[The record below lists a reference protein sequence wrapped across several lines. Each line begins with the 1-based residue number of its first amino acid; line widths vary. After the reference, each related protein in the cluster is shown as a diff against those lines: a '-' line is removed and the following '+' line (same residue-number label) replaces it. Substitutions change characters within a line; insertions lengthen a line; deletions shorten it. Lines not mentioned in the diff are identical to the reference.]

1 MTADVKDDA
10 ILAVKALR
18 EAVEK
23 YGADSAQYKQMVDAT
38 AQALEKQEKSS
49 QELTAKFA
57 EEVKANLEMK
67 ERVDELE
74 LALSR
79 KGAPGDSYK
88 DRPEYKALESIL
100 SKGESHASME
110 QKATL
115 RTDNSVQGGYLTMP
129 EMDNMIIKAITE
141 ISPVRQVARVR
152 TVSNKTLAI
161 PTRTG
166 IPTANYEGEA
176 ETGDESNSTYG
187 QETLTTYRLSVTVP
201 YTMDLLMDSAFD
213 LESEITGDVA
223 ESFAFREGNRFVLG
237 SGAKQPEGFL
247 TNPTVAANFR
257 ETANSGTI
265 VGDDILLLTGDLKVG
280 YNPMFAFNRQTLA
293 FLRTLKGSTNDH
305 YLWQVGIGPNQ
316 PNTLGGDPY
325 IVMQDMPSIA
335 ASALSV
341 VYADFARGYTITDR
355 TGLVVVRD
363 ELTRKKA
370 AIVELTFH
378 RWNHGQVVL
387 AEAFK
392 ALKIKA

>member
-1 MTADVKDDA
+1 MTDVNQEA
-10 ILAVKALR
+10 LGAVKALR

-23 YGADSAQYKQMVDAT
+23 YGADSAQFKQMVDAT
-38 AQALEKQEKSS
+38 SQALEKQEKAS
-49 QELTAKFA
+49 QEFTVKLA
-57 EEVKANLEMK
+57 EEQKNALELK
-67 ERVDELE
+67 ERIDTLEIE
-74 LALSR
+74 LAK
-79 KGAPGDSYK
+79 KGRQGESYK
-88 DRPEYKALESIL
+88 DRPEYKALNL
-100 SKGESHASME
+100 LMSKGAEALDME

-115 RTDNSVQGGYLTMP
+115 RTDNSTQGGYLTAP
-129 EMDNMIIKAITE
+129 EMDSMIIKAITE
-141 ISPVRQVARVR
+141 VSPMRQVARVR
-152 TVSNKTLAI
+152 TVTNKTLNI

-166 IPTANYEGEA
+166 IPTAAYEGEA
-176 ETGDESNSTYG
+176 EDGEESNSAYG
-187 QETLTTYRLSVTVP
+187 SESLTTYRLSVTVP
-201 YTMDLLMDSAFD
+201 YTMDLLMDSSFD
-213 LESEITGDVA
+213 LESEINSDVA
-223 ESFAFREGNRFVLG
+223 EAFAFREGNRFVLG
-237 SGAKQPEGFL
+237 TGAKQPEGFL
-247 TNPTVAANFR
+247 SNATVAAGAR
-257 ETANSGTI
+257 VTANSGAI

-293 FLRTLKGSTNDH
+293 TLRTLKGSTNDH

-316 PNTLGGDPY
+316 PNTLAGEPY
-325 IVMQDMPSIA
+325 MVMQDMPSIA
-335 ASALSV
+335 ANALSV